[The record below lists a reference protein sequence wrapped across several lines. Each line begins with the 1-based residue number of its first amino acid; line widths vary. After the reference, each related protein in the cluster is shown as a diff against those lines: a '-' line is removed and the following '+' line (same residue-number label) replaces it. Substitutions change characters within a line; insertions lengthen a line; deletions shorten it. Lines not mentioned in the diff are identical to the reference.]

1 MNALELAI
9 LRKYKN
15 TEYTV
20 GKLLVSENYFCDTLE
35 DPVRELVDLNNDGD
49 FNDPGEG
56 KIYGDTAIPAGRYPV
71 VVTMSPKLGRRLPLI
86 QNVPG
91 YTGIRIHWGKNKLWS
106 EGCPLVGEN
115 KIKGGLIN
123 GQYYEK
129 ELARII
135 DEAVLAGKKVYITIT

>member
-1 MNALELAI
+1 MKTLELAI

-15 TEYTV
+15 ILYTI
-20 GKLLVSENYFCDTLE
+20 GKFLIAGVYFCDTLE

-56 KIYGDTAIPAGRYPV
+56 KIYGDTAIPAGRYEV
-71 VVTMSPKLGRRLPLI
+71 IVTMSPKLGRRLPLI
-86 QNVPG
+86 VGVPG
-91 YTGIRIHWGKNKLWS
+91 FSGIRIHWGKNKFWS

-129 ELARII
+129 ELVRII